1 MGDVAGA
8 LPTRSAAVA
17 GARELQIAM
26 RDETFQLE
34 DLHAETPSLACDLDE
49 LCAPLAVGAL
59 ETRRDRGEER
69 AIGHAAALADAS
81 PATSTVAST

>member
-34 DLHAETPSLACDLDE
+34 DLHAETPSL
-49 LCAPLAVGAL
+49 VGAL